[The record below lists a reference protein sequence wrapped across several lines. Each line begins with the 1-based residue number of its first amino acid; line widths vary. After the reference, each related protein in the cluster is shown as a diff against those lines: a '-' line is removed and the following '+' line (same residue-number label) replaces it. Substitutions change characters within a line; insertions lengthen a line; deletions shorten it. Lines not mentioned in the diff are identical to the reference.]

1 MELRVV
7 LLLELIGFVNIMKVE
22 FNRKRE
28 FKDDFMVF
36 DMNNWIAQRFF
47 IEMWKLGEEYG
58 IGQIQSFVVDRIIW
72 RRS

>member
-1 MELRVV
+1 MVWGNRRVFVEEWMELRVV

-36 DMNNWIAQRFF
+36 DMNNWIA
-47 IEMWKLGEEYG
+47 
-58 IGQIQSFVVDRIIW
+58 
-72 RRS
+72 